1 MSVLKESM
9 AAGKFIVLEGIDG
22 AGTTTQARKI
32 ADFLFEKNKNN
43 TILLTR
49 EPYKSQFGLRVKDLL
64 KHDKDPKANARL
76 YAQLF
81 VEDRKFHL
89 TNVILP
95 ALREGITVICDRY
108 MLSTLAYQHWQGID
122 LSVLLDAHKGMPLPD
137 LTLFL
142 DAPPEL
148 AFRRRA
154 ATGAA
159 LDVFEEAGFQEGL
172 KNAYYEAIKSYTGR
186 LAIID
191 SALEIKDVFEQIK
204 KEIGRIIE

>member
-1 MSVLKESM
+1 MSVLKENM
-9 AAGKFIVLEGIDG
+9 ASGKFIVLEGIDG

-32 ADFLFEKNKNN
+32 ADFLFEKSKNN
-43 TILLTR
+43 TVLLTR
-49 EPYKSQFGLRVKDLL
+49 EPYKSQFGLRARELL

-81 VEDRKFHL
+81 IEDRKFHL

-122 LSVLLDAHKGMPLPD
+122 LNLLVEAHQGMPLPD
-137 LTLFL
+137 LTVFL

-172 KNAYYEAIKSYTGR
+172 RKAYYEAMKLYAGR
-186 LAIID
+186 TVIID
-191 SALEIKDVFEQIK
+191 ASPEIKEVFEQVK
-204 KEIGRIIE
+204 KEAERIIE

>member
-1 MSVLKESM
+1 M
-9 AAGKFIVLEGIDG
+9 AVGKFIVLEGIDG

-49 EPYKSQFGLRVKDLL
+49 EPYKSQFGLRVKELL

-95 ALREGITVICDRY
+95 ALREGITVIWDRY
-108 MLSTLAYQHWQGID
+108 MLSTLAYQHWQGIE
-122 LSVLLDAHKGMPLPD
+122 LNLLVEAHQGMPLPD

-172 KNAYYEAIKSYTGR
+172 KKAYYEAMKSYAGR

-191 SALEIKDVFEQIK
+191 SALEIKDVFEQVK
-204 KEIGRIIE
+204 QEVCRVIE

>member
-49 EPYKSQFGLRVKDLL
+49 EPYKSQFGLRVKELL

-108 MLSTLAYQHWQGID
+108 MLSTLAYQHWQGIE
-122 LSVLLDAHKGMPLPD
+122 LNLLVEAHQGMPLPD

-172 KNAYYEAIKSYTGR
+172 KKAYYEAMKSYTGR

-191 SALEIKDVFEQIK
+191 SALEIKDVFEQVK
-204 KEIGRIIE
+204 QEVGRIIE